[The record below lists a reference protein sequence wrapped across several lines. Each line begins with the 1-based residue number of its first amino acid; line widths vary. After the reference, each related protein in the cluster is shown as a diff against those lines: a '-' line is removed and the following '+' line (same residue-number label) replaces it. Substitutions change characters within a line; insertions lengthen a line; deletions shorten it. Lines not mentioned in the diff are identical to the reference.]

1 MKIIGLNILL
11 ALFCLACQHSACVIN
26 GTGML
31 SEQEGKQLYLQVL
44 DHYCPL
50 KMDKVKN

>member
-26 GTGML
+26 GTGSFIYKCWTM
-31 SEQEGKQLYLQVL
+31 KR
-44 DHYCPL
+44 
-50 KMDKVKN
+50 